1 MWLTRCW
8 TAHPKDDQM
17 KSRAF
22 CPGHV
27 TGFFEVFKME
37 DPLSTGSRGAG
48 VCISLGAT
56 SEVRVERSDTTTV
69 EIAINGVEADAP
81 VTRRS
86 VERLLEGEPFAVDV
100 DISLDLPER
109 QGFGMS
115 AAGSLST
122 SVALCDI
129 FECDRQ
135 KAFEAAHVAE
145 VECGGGLGDVSALHR
160 AGVTVREKAGLPPI
174 GHVMRIEE
182 RPDVVLVVVGP
193 PMRTED
199 VLADEDTLSA
209 INKRGGKMVEQLLA
223 RPSVDMLMRLSR
235 KFATDTGLATDEVLS
250 TIEAVGPKGTAS
262 MSMLGNSVFAIGVN
276 ERSLD
281 MLTALG
287 DVFACSTDVD
297 GPRLV

>member
-1 MWLTRCW
+1 M
-8 TAHPKDDQM
+8 M
-17 KSRAF
+17 SRAF

-27 TGFFEVFKME
+27 TGFFEIFRAE

-48 VCISLGAT
+48 ICISLGAT
-56 SEVRVERSDTTTV
+56 SEVRVERSDEATV
-69 EIAINGVEADAP
+69 EVAINGTKAYAP

-86 VERLLEGEPFAVDV
+86 VEMLLGSEPFAVEV
-100 DISLDLPER
+100 DTSLDLPEG

-129 FECDRQ
+129 FGYDRQ
-135 KAFEAAHVAE
+135 KAFEAAHIAE

-160 AGVTVREKAGLPPI
+160 GGVTVREKAGLPPI
-174 GHVMRIEE
+174 GHVTRIEE

-193 PMRTED
+193 PLRTAD
-199 VLADEDTLSA
+199 VLADDDTLFA
-209 INKRGGKMVEQLLA
+209 INRRGDKMVEQLLA
-223 RPSVDMLMRLSR
+223 EPSVDMLMRLSR
-235 KFATDTGLATDEVLS
+235 RFAADTRLATEEVLS
-250 TIEAVGPKGTAS
+250 AIEAIGPNGTAS
-262 MSMLGNSVFAIGVN
+262 MSMLGNSIFAIGVSG
-276 ERSLD
+276 RSLD
-281 MLTALG
+281 SLTALG